1 MENFIKIVR
10 ISNYHMRMLTSTIR
24 IPALIIMVACFLF
37 QNLIPVVQFSEA
49 VNIGTTPY
57 AFAHLTNDYICQ
69 LIMIAGGVV
78 LFCNA
83 PFEDDE
89 YIYML
94 PRAGRFSWAF
104 GQIICILELAF
115 IYVLILFV
123 ISIIPFIGHLDFNME
138 WGKIWGT
145 LAKTDAGSQYGL
157 NFQISEY
164 IVSNYKPIVAVAVS
178 FLLEWACVYWIGL
191 LIYFLNKLTA
201 RSIGTFVGAFWVLLD
216 ICISNDWMGWAN
228 RFSPVSLAQ
237 IKTYTGYNL
246 KFQVN
251 FLYGVSFFVIGI
263 LVLILLCIV
272 TNYKERIISFFKR
285 VMAKK

>member
-104 GQIICILELAF
+104 GQIIYILELAF

-164 IVSNYKPIVAVAVS
+164 CLSRIHY
-178 FLLEWACVYWIGL
+178 
-191 LIYFLNKLTA
+191 LT
-201 RSIGTFVGAFWVLLD
+201 I
-216 ICISNDWMGWAN
+216 
-228 RFSPVSLAQ
+228 
-237 IKTYTGYNL
+237 
-246 KFQVN
+246 
-251 FLYGVSFFVIGI
+251 
-263 LVLILLCIV
+263 
-272 TNYKERIISFFKR
+272 
-285 VMAKK
+285 